1 MGTSELS
8 SMFIRKYSNSSSA
21 IRGLVRNSIELTF
34 ILEVIGY
41 VIANVKD
48 MGNFQILEKDF
59 ILRMNVVT
67 QV

>member
-34 ILEVIGY
+34 FLEVIGY

-48 MGNFQILEKDF
+48 MGNFQVLEKDF